1 MNKLN
6 KEQKEKVE
14 VVREAVKKL
23 QEAENLIYLN
33 LVNEVGANDCS
44 PIIVDDDW
52 LYDYIFNCSEEND
65 YTNAV
70 RERIFE

>member
-6 KEQKEKVE
+6 KEQREKVE

-23 QEAENLIYLN
+23 QEVENLIYVN
-33 LVNEVGANDCS
+33 LVNEVGVNDCS

-52 LYDYIFNCSEEND
+52 LYDYIFNCSDEND
-65 YTNAV
+65 YTKAV